1 MFEGARDLLE
11 LIDKAWCWVNDGK
24 ERFFRFFVPYIPWW
38 ITPNGISISRILSA
52 VLIACMLFRYETFR
66 GWIIFLFVIAII
78 GDLFDGPIARERGIV
93 TATGAGLDRIS
104 DKLLVCPM
112 IVRLLWSYH
121 PWLATIMVIVESLSF
136 VILQNRTSEW
146 LAKYKMAAEAIGILI
161 LLLFPPLVTWAFGA
175 FVSSLVLGSMS
186 FIGGMRSRAA

>member
-1 MFEGARDLLE
+1 MFGWASDLLW
-11 LIDKAWCWVNDGK
+11 LIDKAWCWVNDSK
-24 ERFFRFFVPYIPWW
+24 ERFLRSFVPHIPLW

-52 VLIACMLFRYETFR
+52 VLIACMLFRYEALR
-66 GWIIFLFVIAII
+66 GWIVLIFVIAII
-78 GDLFDGPIARERGIV
+78 GDVFDGPIARERGIA
-93 TATGAGLDRIS
+93 TPTGAVLDRIS

-112 IVRLLWSYH
+112 IVHLLWSYH

-136 VILQNRTSEW
+136 VILQDRTSEW

-161 LLLFPPLVTWAFGA
+161 LLLFPSLVTWAFGA
-175 FVSSLVLGSMS
+175 FVSSLVLGGMS